1 MNQLIMDITA
11 RTISSL
17 GGEEHLSNYPI
28 HRGAILHGQS
38 LGSYS
43 VVKFIVKVRLI
54 EKRVKSQVGNVM
66 VVKVMTQ

>member
-11 RTISSL
+11 RTMRSL
-17 GGEEHLSNYPI
+17 GGQSLSIVLI
-28 HRGAILHGQS
+28 HPLGTILHQQS

-43 VVKFIVKVRLI
+43 VVKFMVKVRLI
-54 EKRVKSQVGNVM
+54 EKRVKSQVGNVI